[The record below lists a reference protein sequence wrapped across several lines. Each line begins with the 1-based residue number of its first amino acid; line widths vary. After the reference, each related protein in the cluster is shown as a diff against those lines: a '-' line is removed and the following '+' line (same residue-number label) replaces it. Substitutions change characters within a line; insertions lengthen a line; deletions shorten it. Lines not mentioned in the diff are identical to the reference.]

1 MSPLFIKPSLFI
13 ELRAGVPMPHPGSL
27 VKKYIRAIFDQ
38 KDSRVLIMPNNAR
51 KAVLEILSHF
61 SPRVYDLLLQY
72 YSLIMDKTDD
82 NKILDAMKNS
92 GVDTLVNY
100 FPDLLQIEV
109 ADNLKRALRNAW
121 VHDGRLLYDYGNGN
135 YMLPPIPHNSIKELE
150 EQNLNSFPEL
160 NDEQREEIKIALT
173 SGIITGNNPKN
184 SARRFRDCLMI
195 NVEQESDIAAYRQ
208 FLIELNPKSIDVKFR
223 DRRYDRTVSNAIKRK
238 IPLSSEY
245 VEKLV
250 AHYRQRLL
258 QYYSES
264 IARTESLKAI
274 HMGEYNGL
282 LAALLSGK
290 ITANVK
296 RLWRAGPGINC
307 REAEHD
313 LIPILNPNGVKINES
328 FITKLGLLRFPL
340 DPLGVKGDIIN
351 CTCSVTY
358 KIGNI

>member
-1 MSPLFIKPSLFI
+1 MS
-13 ELRAGVPMPHPGSL
+13 
-27 VKKYIRAIFDQ
+27 
-38 KDSRVLIMPNNAR
+38 NNER
-51 KAVLEILSHF
+51 KEIVEILSHF

-72 YSLIMDKTDD
+72 YLLIIDKTDD
-82 NKILDAMKNS
+82 NKILVAMKNR

-100 FPDLLQIEV
+100 FPELLHIEV
-109 ADNLKRALRNAW
+109 ADNLKRALREAW
-121 VHDGRLLYDYGNGN
+121 IHDGRMLYDYDNGK
-135 YMLPPIPHNSIKELE
+135 YMLPPIPSNSIKELQ

-160 NDEQREEIKIALT
+160 NDEQRKKVIVELT
-173 SGIITGNNPKN
+173 AGIITGNNPKN

-195 NVEQESDIAAYRQ
+195 NAEQEADISAYRQ
-208 FLIELNPKSIDVKFR
+208 FLIDFNPKSIEVKFR
-223 DRRYDRTVSNAIKRK
+223 DRRYDRTISNAIKRK
-238 IPLSSEY
+238 IPLPSEY

-258 QYYSES
+258 RDYSES

-274 HMGEYNGL
+274 HMSEYNGL

-290 ITANVK
+290 IKVNLK
-296 RLWRAGPGINC
+296 RLWRAGPGTNC

-313 LIPILNPNGVKINES
+313 LIPTLNPYGVKINES

-351 CTCSVTY
+351 CTCAVTY
-358 KIGNI
+358 KIDNIRIGE